1 MLRTEEWFEQWFD
14 SPYYQLLYRHRNEEE
29 ACRFIDRL
37 VTALGLR
44 RDEKILDLACGRG
57 RHAVYLNR
65 LGFDVTGLDL
75 SPRNIGLARTFE
87 NERLRFHVHDM
98 RQPWPQERF
107 DLVLNLFTSFG
118 YFRDHTE
125 NEATIRVIARSLA
138 PGGRLLLDFLNPH
151 LALDR
156 LVPEEVL
163 PIDGIRFEI
172 RRYLDPDGFIVK
184 DIHFRADDRLHHFQ
198 ERVMAI
204 GRDEFEAYFAAA
216 GLEVAEIYGNYL
228 LEPFDPGRSERMIF
242 LANNN

>member
-14 SPYYQLLYRHRNEEE
+14 SPYYHLLYRHRDEEE

-37 VTALGLR
+37 VTALGLD
-44 RDEKILDLACGRG
+44 RDEKILDMACGRG
-57 RHAVYLNR
+57 RHSIYLNR

-75 SPRNIGLARTFE
+75 SPRNIGLARPFE
-87 NERLRFHVHDM
+87 NERLRFYVHDM
-98 RQPWPQERF
+98 RQPWADGRF

-118 YFRDHTE
+118 YFSDRTE
-125 NEATIRVIARSLA
+125 NEATIRAIARSLA

-151 LALDR
+151 HALGR

-163 PIDGIRFEI
+163 TIDGIRFEI
-172 RRYLDPDGFIVK
+172 RRYLNPEGFIVK
-184 DIHFRADDRLHHFQ
+184 DIRFRADDRLHHFQ

-216 GLEVAEIYGNYL
+216 GLVVAEVCGNYH
-228 LEPFDPGRSERMIF
+228 LEPYDPGHSERMIF
-242 LANNN
+242 LVKNT